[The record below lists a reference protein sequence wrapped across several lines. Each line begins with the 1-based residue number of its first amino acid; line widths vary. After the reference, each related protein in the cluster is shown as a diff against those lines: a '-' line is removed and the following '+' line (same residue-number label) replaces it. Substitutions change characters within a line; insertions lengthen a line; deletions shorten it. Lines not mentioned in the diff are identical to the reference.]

1 MAPKSNSKLAAAPV
15 EAVHSDDDEESSE
28 VPVTRSPSPAYNSI
42 DWTPNKLLGLYA
54 ADAGTLDTVDFDGRS
69 STVFSLITYNCIG
82 QRTLIQ
88 AWNTYAVPCAD
99 YFK

>member
-1 MAPKSNSKLAAAPV
+1 
-15 EAVHSDDDEESSE
+15 
-28 VPVTRSPSPAYNSI
+28 
-42 DWTPNKLLGLYA
+42 LYA
-54 ADAGTLDTVDFDGRS
+54 TDAGTLDTVDFDGRS

-88 AWNTYAVPCAD
+88 AWNTYAVPCSD